1 MTPVLKVLDAHPVL
15 AFLEGESGADRVR
28 SLLLRAEEGKIRLA
42 MTVVNLGEVWYA
54 IARADS
60 AEQADRLVRDIR
72 GMAIEIVDVDW
83 TLAREAAL
91 LKARGGVSF
100 ADCFAAALART
111 RRAELV
117 TGDPEFRRL
126 EGAVKISWL

>member
-1 MTPVLKVLDAHPVL
+1 MPVLKVLDAHPVV
-15 AFLEGESGADRVR
+15 AFLEDEAGADQVR
-28 SLLLRAEEGKIRLA
+28 GLLLRAEAGKVRLA

-60 AEQADRLVRDIR
+60 PESADRLVQEIR

-83 TLAREAAL
+83 ALSREAAL
-91 LKARGGVSF
+91 LKARGGVSY

-111 RRAELV
+111 RKGEVV

-126 EGAVKISWL
+126 EDAVRIAWL